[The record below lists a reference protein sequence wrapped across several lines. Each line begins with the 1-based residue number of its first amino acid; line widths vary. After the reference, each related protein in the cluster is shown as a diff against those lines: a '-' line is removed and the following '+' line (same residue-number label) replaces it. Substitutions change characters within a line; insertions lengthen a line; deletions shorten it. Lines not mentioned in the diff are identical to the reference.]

1 MSPRSSARLQA
12 KQATFQAAQAASKR
26 VQAIKQTKLK
36 RAKAATKAR
45 RTKTGKALA
54 NQAELLHMQALTE
67 EVDEHL
73 AQALAPP
80 NPNTSQTDMDKHND
94 QHWKAQ
100 LSSASPLELLFAEFL
115 KHHPSSKP
123 MTDNQAWKDYVH
135 AHGTQD
141 MIREQELAW
150 SKTKCSSMGKL
161 YEHMLKHA
169 PKVSNLVWRMHV
181 LDRGTPAAIAQSE
194 TAWTGRVH
202 SEKKRLADKK
212 AKASL

>member
-12 KQATFQAAQAASKR
+12 KQVVPASARSSKR

-67 EVDEHL
+67 EVEEHL

-94 QHWKAQ
+94 QHWQAQ

-135 AHGTQD
+135 AHGTPD
-141 MIREQELAW
+141 LIREQELAW